1 MKQPSFPRHQDHSA
15 VAPDGRVHKA
25 YMEKQLMLVSHLYT
39 EKKTKGDQEQNPEER
54 QMLQR
59 QFQIQR
65 L

>member
-39 EKKTKGDQEQNPEER
+39 EKKNKRRPRAEP
-54 QMLQR
+54 
-59 QFQIQR
+59 
-65 L
+65 